1 MLLSRIKA
9 KLGRRKRG
17 TQLDLKKRQKIY
29 SLLNKYTS
37 PFCILLFFIGT
48 CWILLLPYDGYNKQ
62 TYISENALL
71 PAQVNV
77 YYGYNDMRAA
87 EDYRNKLVEI
97 QDMDIETRSN
107 FIQSE
112 FRKIGFT
119 AVNQHFDMH
128 GTLGINTFAINR
140 APRSD
145 GKEALVLS
153 APWTSRTD
161 ELNINGIAALLS
173 LSKLF
178 KRNVYWSK
186 DIILLVTDKGN
197 VGTQA
202 WLEAYHGIEQK
213 GQATLSSLGMP
224 RSGAIQGV
232 VNLDFPGVND
242 YESLGVFFEGVNGQ
256 LPNLDLINTIR
267 VVAQHTA
274 NIPITLHDDIT
285 MDDDNDAKMNYLN
298 SLKHMLRTMKY
309 QLAGHPSSNAGLYL
323 RYKIDAVTIHGI
335 HGSSDL
341 HSLFGFHRIGI
352 LVEST
357 FRSLNNLLEHFHQ
370 SFFLYLLPK
379 TSRYVSI
386 GVYMPPVIVYAC
398 SLVFQALVLYYLD
411 PQALALE
418 EEETKSRQGAIVPP
432 AYSVYKRH
440 LALPFLVLIIVCISG
455 MMMLYIMQPNNQLVN
470 WLSYY
475 SGVFSLSIDNYDNTL
490 FLQILLSA
498 SIAMIT
504 ISTVA
509 SYFMRYSSQGLT
521 RILKCICLAITAMV
535 IATISLLNF
544 SLAVGT
550 AILTVLPYT
559 LVRPTTSWFWRIAQC
574 GLLTITSPIGLLWIL
589 SSSIT
594 KSLSSSST
602 IGSMINILSQL
613 LFDYEILQSWFII
626 YVCLIYWPINMAMH
640 ILVFL

>member
-1 MLLSRIKA
+1 
-9 KLGRRKRG
+9 
-17 TQLDLKKRQKIY
+17 
-29 SLLNKYTS
+29 
-37 PFCILLFFIGT
+37 
-48 CWILLLPYDGYNKQ
+48 
-62 TYISENALL
+62 
-71 PAQVNV
+71 
-77 YYGYNDMRAA
+77 MRAA

-97 QDMDIETRSN
+97 QNMDIETRSN

-119 AVNQHFDMH
+119 AVNQHFDMR

-153 APWTSRTD
+153 APWISRTD
-161 ELNINGIAALLS
+161 DLNINGIAALLS

-213 GQATLSSLGMP
+213 GQTTVSSLSMP

-274 NIPITLHDDIT
+274 NIPITLHDDNFIG
-285 MDDDNDAKMNYLN
+285 DDSDPKLNYWH
-298 SLKHMLRTMKY
+298 SLKHMLRTMKF
-309 QLAGHPSSNAGLYL
+309 QLTGHPSSDAGLYL

-335 HGSSDL
+335 NGSNDL

-386 GVYMPPVIVYAC
+386 GVYMPPIIVYAC
-398 SLVFQALVLYYLD
+398 SLVFQSLVLYYLD

-418 EEETKSRQGAIVPP
+418 EKETKSRQGSVIPP
-432 AYSVYKRH
+432 AYSVYERR
-440 LALPFLVLIIVCISG
+440 LGPPFLVLIVVYISG
-455 MMMLYIMQPNNQLVN
+455 MLILYVIQPNNQLVN
-470 WLSYY
+470 WLSH
-475 SGVFSLSIDNYDNTL
+475 SVFFPIFDNDNTL
-490 FLQILLSA
+490 FLQIFLSA
-498 SIAMIT
+498 IISLLT

-509 SYFMRYSSQGLT
+509 SYFMEYSSQGFT
-521 RILKCICLAITAMV
+521 RMLKCICLAITAMV

-550 AILTVLPYT
+550 AMLTVFPYT
-559 LVRPTTSWFWRIAQC
+559 IVGPTTSHIWRIFQC
-574 GLLTITSPIGLLWIL
+574 GLLTISSPIGLLWL
-589 SSSIT
+589 FSFFTNSA
-594 KSLSSSST
+594 SST
-602 IGSMINILSQL
+602 STLESMIEMLTQL
-613 LFDYEILQSWFII
+613 LFDYETLQSWFLVYI
-626 YVCLIYWPINMAMH
+626 CLIYWPINMAMN